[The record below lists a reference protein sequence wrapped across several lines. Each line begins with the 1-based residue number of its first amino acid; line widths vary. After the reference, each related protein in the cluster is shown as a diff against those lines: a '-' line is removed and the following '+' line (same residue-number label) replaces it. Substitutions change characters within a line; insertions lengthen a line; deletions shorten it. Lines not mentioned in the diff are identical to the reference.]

1 MARVV
6 IASRNDKSGRM
17 SKSLDHVATFVAAA
31 EGPALTAELIAKA
44 LRESGCAAKS
54 EIDWLEPGRAA
65 DVNLATTPREL
76 PALRRALHEAGAGF
90 ADVVVQRAAGRRKM
104 LLVADMDS
112 TMIGQECVDELA
124 EFAGLRAQISAITS
138 SAMRGEIAFEE
149 ALRARVA
156 LLAGLDLRI
165 VETILAERIT
175 LTPGGR
181 ALVATMR
188 ANGAYTALVSGGFTC
203 FAEPIAARIGFDET
217 RANRLETRDG
227 ALTGNVTPPIAG
239 ARAKREALEELR
251 ARRGLTPEATLAA
264 GDGANDLDMLGAAGL
279 GVAFHAKPLVAA
291 AASARVDRADLTAL
305 LFAQGYRRAD
315 FVEA

>member
-1 MARVV
+1 
-6 IASRNDKSGRM
+6 M

-31 EGPALTAELIAKA
+31 QGPALTAERVARA
-44 LRESGCAAKS
+44 LRACGCAAMS

-65 DVNLATTPREL
+65 DIYLATTPREL

-90 ADVVVQRAAGRRKM
+90 ADVIVQRAAGRRKM

-124 EFAGLRAQISAITS
+124 EFAGLRPKISAITAG
-138 SAMRGEIAFEE
+138 AMRGEIDFEA

-156 LLAGLDLRI
+156 LLAGLDTRI

-251 ARRGLTPEATLAA
+251 ARRGLTPEATLAV

-279 GVAFHAKPLVAA
+279 GVAFHAKPKVAA

-315 FVEA
+315 VVEA